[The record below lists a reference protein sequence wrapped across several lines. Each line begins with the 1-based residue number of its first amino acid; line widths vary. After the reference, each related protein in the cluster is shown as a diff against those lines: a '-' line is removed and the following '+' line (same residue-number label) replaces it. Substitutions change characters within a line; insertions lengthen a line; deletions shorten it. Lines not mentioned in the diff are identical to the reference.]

1 MRSNPHSAGE
11 MPSHALLPRRDFIR
25 TAATLAASA
34 AAARGLLA
42 ANSNL
47 PAPTSAA
54 PAGTRFTPRMVDTL
68 RWLTL
73 TVVNNDPGNYDPDFW
88 LDYCKRCHV
97 DAASWNSGGIIA
109 IYPTKLKHHRINPA
123 IGNSDPLRYLVDGC
137 RKLGIVVTARV
148 DHHATY
154 DDTAEAH
161 PEWIQYGA
169 DGKPRRHPDAPEL
182 WLTCTLGPYNE
193 VFMTD
198 VMKEV
203 ATMYQ
208 VDGFNHN
215 RWSSPTVCH
224 CAWCQESFGRF
235 AGARVPLKEDRANP
249 TWVKYVRWREQRIW
263 ELWDHWDREV
273 RKINPD
279 SGILPGVPMS
289 GSQLKF
295 SELRKRAHTLY
306 LDYQGRKG
314 LIPPWIAGK
323 KGKELRAVLGDK
335 PAGLT
340 FSVGIEDRYRW
351 KDSVQTDAELRVW
364 VSDGVAHGLRPKVA
378 KFCGVL
384 YDHRWLAPVQELYEW
399 QWKHERYLRNTAS
412 LARVGIVFSQQTSR
426 FYQGIEPVTGTSKA
440 GSGAGTEGDHANGFY
455 HALVEARIPTE
466 AVHEDFL
473 TSDEI
478 DRYAV
483 LVLPNVAA
491 LSDAQCENLR
501 AYVRRGGSLVATH
514 ESTLCN
520 EVGERRRN
528 FGLADVFGVDFAG
541 TVEGPIK
548 NSYLTLDHTTKHPL
562 LAGFDPQASR
572 IINGVY
578 RIQVRPTA
586 AFSAKPVTLIPSYP
600 DLPMEEVYPRH
611 ERTDIAEVY
620 LRELGANGRG
630 RIAYFPWDID
640 RTFWEVMCPD
650 HGQLLANAVRW
661 AAGEPQPLL
670 VEGAGL
676 VDVAVWRQ
684 KDSITAHL
692 VNLTNPMAM
701 KGPFREIIPIGEQ
714 RVQLRLPAGV
724 TPKRV
729 HLLTAGRDV
738 PYELTAGVLRVT
750 VPSVAVHEVVAVDLA

>member
-1 MRSNPHSAGE
+1 
-11 MPSHALLPRRDFIR
+11 MPLPRRAFLK
-25 TAATLAASA
+25 TAATATALATAP
-34 AAARGLLA
+34 RTL
-42 ANSNL
+42 L
-47 PAPTSAA
+47 PAATPT
-54 PAGTRFTPRMVDTL
+54 PPTGTRLTPRMVETM

-88 LDYCKRCHV
+88 LDYIKRCHV

-123 IGNSDPLRYLVDGC
+123 IGNTDPLRYLVDGC

-154 DDTAEAH
+154 TDTAQAR
-161 PEWIQYGA
+161 PEWIQCGP
-169 DGKPRRHPDAPEL
+169 DGKPRRHPDAPDEL

-224 CAWCQESFGRF
+224 CQWCQDSFNKF
-235 AGARVPLKEDRANP
+235 AGARVPLKEDRNDP

-263 ELWDHWDREV
+263 QLWDHWDSEV

-340 FSVGIEDRYRW
+340 FSTGIEDRYRW
-351 KDSVQTDAELRVW
+351 KDSVQTDAELKVW

-384 YDHRWLAPVQELYEW
+384 YDKRWLAPVQELYEW
-399 QWKHERYLRNTAS
+399 QWKHEKYLRNTQS
-412 LARVGIVFSQQTSR
+412 LARVGLVFSQQTAR
-426 FYQGIEPVTGTSKA
+426 FYGGIEPVTGTSKA
-440 GSGAGTEGDHANGFY
+440 GSGAGTEGDHGNGLY

-473 TSDEI
+473 TADEI
-478 DRYAV
+478 DRFAV
-483 LVLPNVAA
+483 LVLPNIAA

-501 AYVRRGGSLVATH
+501 AYVKRGGSLVATF
-514 ESTLCN
+514 ESSLYD
-520 EVGERRRN
+520 EVGQRRPN
-528 FGLADVFGVDFAG
+528 FALADLFGVDLAG
-541 TVEGPIK
+541 TMEGPIK
-548 NSYLTLDHTTKHPL
+548 NSYLTLHHETKHPL
-562 LAGFDPQASR
+562 LAGFDPSASR

-578 RIQVRPTA
+578 RLPVTPRAEFPV
-586 AFSAKPVTLIPSYP
+586 KPVTLIPRYP
-600 DLPMEEVYPRH
+600 DLPMEEVYPRQV
-611 ERTDIAEVY
+611 RTDIAEVY
-620 LRELGANGRG
+620 LRELGENGRG
-630 RIAYFPWDID
+630 RVAFFPWDID
-640 RTFWEVMCPD
+640 RAFWEVMCPD

-661 AAGEPQPLL
+661 AAGEPQPLT
-670 VEGAGL
+670 VEGPGL
-676 VDVAVWRQ
+676 LDVALWRQ
-684 KDSITAHL
+684 KNSITAHL

-714 RVQLRLPAGV
+714 RLTLRLPAGAK
-724 TPKRV
+724 PKRV
-729 HLLTAGRDV
+729 HLLTAARDL
-738 PYELTAGVLRVT
+738 PYQLSNDTLTAT
-750 VPSVAVHEVVAVDLA
+750 IPSVALHEVLAIDVA